1 MSGDALLV
9 ASLFARTVQAALEA
23 ALKGDPATAAQLY
36 AAATAGNP
44 ERTLRAQTTTP
55 LSSAVSTLTLAIS
68 RDGIGIR
75 VEDPLPADATLT
87 GPTTA
92 LLSLLRDPSQ
102 LGVRA
107 DVECTGDSA
116 FALHV
121 LTLLRA
127 LRPDPLLPLA
137 ELVGPGLP
145 SALHTARAAAT
156 GLAGSAFAALR
167 EFTARGNPFT
177 AGNPFTRGGTPADA
191 SPPGTADAT
200 RNAKDPSAPPRQ
212 DDGHGAA

>member
-9 ASLFARTVQAALEA
+9 ASLFARTAQAALEA
-23 ALKGDPATAAQLY
+23 ALKGDPATAARLY
-36 AAATAGNP
+36 AAATSGNR

-107 DVECTGDSA
+107 DVECTGDRE
-116 FALHV
+116 FAVHV
-121 LTLLRA
+121 LTCLRA
-127 LRPDPLLPLA
+127 LRPDPLLPLG

-145 SALHTARAAAT
+145 SALHTARAAVT

-167 EFTARGNPFT
+167 DVAARGNPF
-177 AGNPFTRGGTPADA
+177 AGAAPAHTGTQAAADA
-191 SPPGTADAT
+191 ARAA
-200 RNAKDPSAPPRQ
+200 NDPSAVPRQ
-212 DDGHGAA
+212 DDGHGTA